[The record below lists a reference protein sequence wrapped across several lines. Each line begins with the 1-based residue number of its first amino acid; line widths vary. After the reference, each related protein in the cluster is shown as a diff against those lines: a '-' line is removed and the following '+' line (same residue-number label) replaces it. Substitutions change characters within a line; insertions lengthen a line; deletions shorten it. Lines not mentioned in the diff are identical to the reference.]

1 MRGYHIVRLRKRNL
15 IVRTDTYIPA
25 CSAEPH
31 AKMMV
36 ESVIDENDPFYER
49 LKQGLMIT
57 SNNPK
62 TTQTELQVILLVKRY
77 F

>member
-1 MRGYHIVRLRKRNL
+1 
-15 IVRTDTYIPA
+15 
-25 CSAEPH
+25 
-31 AKMMV
+31 MMV

-62 TTQTELQVILLVKRY
+62 TTQTELQVIPL
-77 F
+77 